1 MIRIL
6 FLVLS
11 ISLSFAQDKPNIILI
26 MADDLSY
33 ESISVN
39 GGKSYNTPNIDK
51 LASRG
56 IRFINCHSEPICTPS
71 RVRIMTGKTGKKN
84 YLDFGVLDKQE
95 IVFSQLLKKNGYKTL
110 IAGKWQLGKEKDLPQ
125 HFGFDEHILWQHKLT
140 RTDSLGHDTRY
151 PNPVLEVNGVNKKFK
166 NGSFGPDV
174 IVDYINDFVN
184 KNKDEKF
191 LVYYPMLLTHCPFV
205 PTPDSDDFDPEDN
218 GSKIYRG
225 NAKYFGDMVSY
236 MDKMVGRIFDNLKKQ
251 NLLKNTLIIFTSD
264 NGNDAPIVS
273 LNSEGEVLWG
283 KGQTT
288 DNGTHVPL
296 IISWKDKIK
305 PGSLD
310 SSLVDFSD
318 FLPTL
323 CEVSGS
329 NLPENKGI
337 DGISFLPQILGL
349 KNDKK
354 KFIHSWYYPR
364 PYYSDSN
371 DNWGTKEFEWTRNK
385 TFKLYSDGRFYNVK
399 DDFYEKTPINLG
411 GLNNQQMKNYKELKE
426 GLDSYKKIIWKR
438 KV

>member
-1 MIRIL
+1 M
-6 FLVLS
+6 
-11 ISLSFAQDKPNIILI
+11 
-26 MADDLSY
+26 
-33 ESISVN
+33 
-39 GGKSYNTPNIDK
+39 
-51 LASRG
+51 
-56 IRFINCHSEPICTPS
+56 
-71 RVRIMTGKTGKKN
+71 
-84 YLDFGVLDKQE
+84 
-95 IVFSQLLKKNGYKTL
+95 
-110 IAGKWQLGKEKDLPQ
+110 
-125 HFGFDEHILWQHKLT
+125 
-140 RTDSLGHDTRY
+140 
-151 PNPVLEVNGVNKKFK
+151 
-166 NGSFGPDV
+166 
-174 IVDYINDFVN
+174 
-184 KNKDEKF
+184 
-191 LVYYPMLLTHCPFV
+191 
-205 PTPDSDDFDPEDN
+205 
-218 GSKIYRG
+218 
-225 NAKYFGDMVSY
+225 
-236 MDKMVGRIFDNLKKQ
+236 
-251 NLLKNTLIIFTSD
+251 
-264 NGNDAPIVS
+264 
-273 LNSEGEVLWG
+273 NSEGEVLWG

-329 NLPENKGI
+329 NLPENTGI

-399 DDFYEKTPINLG
+399 DDFYEKNPINLEE
-411 GLNNQQMKNYKELKE
+411 LNNQQIRNYKELKE